1 MIIILKNNFKKFK
14 FYKILKIN
22 LSDRPNRESDRV
34 VKSINTVYCFLTAQK
49 LFRLYVFI
57 GKKCFVAGIYIIN
70 SIDIILHQ
78 TNIAFNNRSLRLS
91 FIMS

>member
-1 MIIILKNNFKKFK
+1 MILKNLNFTKFKKLI
-14 FYKILKIN
+14 YQIN
-22 LSDRPNRESDRV
+22 LIGKLSDRV

-49 LFRLYVFI
+49 LFKLYVFI

-78 TNIAFNNRSLRLS
+78 TNIAFNNRRLRLS